1 MREKGFAMDVA
12 RLEKDI
18 IDQIV
23 ELQIKL
29 GYAYESTRFYY
40 KVSSL
45 NSLIGTDAPDAT
57 TLCKELTKAHVLD
70 DSPLGNVTF
79 GTHEDRIEV
88 RIPPQGSKYVHEEVP
103 APAFLVDLI
112 DLFLTEHHP
121 AKEKIIGLFARYS
134 DDYVLEN
141 MPAGAEFD
149 YGMHFADPS
158 IDSHYYCFKEEMGHV
173 IYHRFVKEDY
183 ERLLD

>member
-1 MREKGFAMDVA
+1 MDTA
-12 RLEKDI
+12 KLEKDL

-23 ELQIKL
+23 ELQVKL

-45 NSLIGTDAPDAT
+45 NAMVGADAPDAAS
-57 TLCKELTKAHVLD
+57 LCDMLAAEHALAGSVL
-70 DSPLGNVTF
+70 GEVGF

-88 RIPPQGSKYVHEEVP
+88 RIPPQGAKYVHEHVET
-103 APAFLVDLI
+103 PAFLADLI
-112 DLFLTEHHP
+112 GLFMSCHHP
-121 AKEKIIGLFARYS
+121 AKADICALFAKHSPSYVV
-134 DDYVLEN
+134 DD
-141 MPAGAEFD
+141 MPEGSEFD
-149 YGMHFADPS
+149 YAVHFEDASVDA
-158 IDSHYYCFKEEMGHV
+158 HFYCFKEEMGHV

>member
-45 NSLIGTDAPDAT
+45 NSLIGTD
-57 TLCKELTKAHVLD
+57 
-70 DSPLGNVTF
+70 
-79 GTHEDRIEV
+79 
-88 RIPPQGSKYVHEEVP
+88 
-103 APAFLVDLI
+103 
-112 DLFLTEHHP
+112 
-121 AKEKIIGLFARYS
+121 
-134 DDYVLEN
+134 
-141 MPAGAEFD
+141 
-149 YGMHFADPS
+149 
-158 IDSHYYCFKEEMGHV
+158 
-173 IYHRFVKEDY
+173 
-183 ERLLD
+183 